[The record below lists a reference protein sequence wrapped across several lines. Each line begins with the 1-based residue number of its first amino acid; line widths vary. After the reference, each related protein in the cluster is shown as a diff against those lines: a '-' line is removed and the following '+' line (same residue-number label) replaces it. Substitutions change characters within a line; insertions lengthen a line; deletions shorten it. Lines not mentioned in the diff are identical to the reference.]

1 MIDGKNPCECCKAKD
16 KASGCS
22 HCVLDEHE
30 AECCNSDCMMN
41 YEGMCKLGFGKVCKA
56 STEYEDDIAYHD
68 CNECIYYVE
77 GEDVFVFCEYDR
89 DRPHE
94 IGRWDSA
101 CENFKERDGE

>member
-1 MIDGKNPCECCKAKD
+1 MTDGKNPCDVCEAKD
-16 KASGCS
+16 KASGQPLCPGRTRNGS
-22 HCVLDEHE
+22 YNH
-30 AECCNSDCMMN
+30 DCMMN
-41 YEGMCKLGFGKVCKA
+41 YEGMCKMGFGKVCKA
-56 STEYEDDIAYHD
+56 STEYEDDIAYHV

-77 GEDVFVFCEYDR
+77 GEDVFVFCGYDR